1 MHVTSSLVRV
11 VRVWFVF
18 DVRKVIEGSECF
30 LLVLS
35 LPLSLFNC
43 EQFHS
48 LRTYRT
54 SESNIEENCMLDK
67 SKSIVQGTKS
77 TRNRVFTTDLD

>member
-1 MHVTSSLVRV
+1 MFG
-11 VRVWFVF
+11 FVF
-18 DVRKVIEGSECF
+18 DVKGLLEKRVFS
-30 LLVLS
+30 LVLS

-77 TRNRVFTTDLD
+77 TRNRVFTTELN

>member
-1 MHVTSSLVRV
+1 MHVTSILVPV

-18 DVRKVIEGSECF
+18 DVKGHLERRVFS
-30 LLVLS
+30 LLLS
-35 LPLSLFNC
+35 LLLSLFNC
-43 EQFHS
+43 EKFHS

-77 TRNRVFTTDLD
+77 TRNRVFTTELN

>member
-1 MHVTSSLVRV
+1 MFS
-11 VRVWFVF
+11 
-18 DVRKVIEGSECF
+18 
-30 LLVLS
+30 LVLS

-77 TRNRVFTTDLD
+77 TLNCVFTTELNYRVPESKQCTYAFSVYP

>member
-1 MHVTSSLVRV
+1 MHVTSRLVRV

-18 DVRKVIEGSECF
+18 DVNGHGKRVFS
-30 LLVLS
+30 LVLS

-48 LRTYRT
+48 LRTYRI

-77 TRNRVFTTDLD
+77 TRNRLFATDLD